1 MPRHERAP
9 IPLRLPPQRMHHL
22 TVAVD
27 VAPLHGH
34 RTGVGVATAGMVEHL
49 DRRPDVTIA
58 PFLVSY
64 RARPV
69 PPQRRLPLPAGLAM
83 RAWAHSSHPRADRW
97 LGNVDVVHGTNYVA
111 PPSRLPT
118 VVSVYDCWFLTH
130 PDEAA
135 PAVRRAARVLQRA
148 VRRGAR
154 VHVSSAATASAA
166 AELLS
171 TDRISVVHLGPPPH
185 PEALS
190 PVDAT
195 TTPPDFLGGHPF
207 IVAIGTTER
216 RKDLPSLVKAFGSI
230 ASSRPDLRLVVA
242 GAPGDDH
249 EHVLAAVGALDAPT
263 RSRVH
268 VTGRVDGPTKQAL
281 LAGAEALV
289 YPSLDEGFG
298 FPVLEAQRAGTPV
311 VARRAGSIPEVA
323 GDAAVL
329 VDPGS
334 SDALAEGIVAVID
347 HPSHRDHLR
356 TAGGR
361 NVARFSWER
370 CAAEMIEVYRL
381 AIEEQS

>member
-1 MPRHERAP
+1 
-9 IPLRLPPQRMHHL
+9 MHHL

-49 DRRPDVTIA
+49 GRRPDITIA

-69 PPQRRLPLPAGLAM
+69 PPQRRLPVPAGFAM

-97 LGNVDVVHGTNYVA
+97 LGDVDVVHGTNYVA
-111 PPSRLPT
+111 PPSRVPT

-154 VHVSSAATASAA
+154 LHVSSAATATAA

-171 TDRISVVHLGPPPH
+171 TDRISVVHLGPPPD
-185 PEALS
+185 PLS
-190 PVDAT
+190 PVGET
-195 TTPPDFLGGHPF
+195 PSPPDFLGGRRF

-216 RKDLPSLVKAFGSI
+216 RKDLPSLVNAFGSI
-230 ASSRPDLRLVVA
+230 ASSRPDLQLVIA

-249 EHVLAAVGALDAPT
+249 ERVLAAVGALDAST
-263 RSRVH
+263 RSRAH
-268 VTGRVDGPTKQAL
+268 VIGRVDGPTKHAL

-323 GDAAVL
+323 GDAAEL
-329 VDPGS
+329 VEPGS
-334 SDALAEGIVAVID
+334 PDALAEGIIAVID

-356 TAGGR
+356 VAGGR
-361 NVARFSWER
+361 NVVRFSWER
-370 CAAEMIEVYRL
+370 CANEMIDVYRL